1 MNAVSYEQLNI
12 ADLLIHSAYM
22 ENIGRFEELRAD
34 IGDELFDSLS
44 DEDKQFIIE
53 TEGIINIGCAMAE
66 KDFAEIERYLREDYD
81 N

>member
-1 MNAVSYEQLNI
+1 MNIISYEQLNI
-12 ADLLIHSAYM
+12 ADLLIHSAYVG
-22 ENIGRFEELRAD
+22 NIGKFEELRAD

-53 TEGIINIGCAMAE
+53 TEGIVNIGRVMAE
-66 KDFAEIERYLREDYD
+66 KDFTDIEKYLREGYD